1 MKEDL
6 ILKTRVR
13 VANPIDISRYEEIDV
28 VIDTGAAF
36 SVIKKDRLKRI
47 GISIIGK
54 KRLKLANGKVM
65 ERDYGIACFALNGK
79 GVGGSDVIF
88 GEEEDVELLGLLT
101 IEGMALSVDTT
112 TGELKP
118 IELFLV

>member
-6 ILKTRVR
+6 ILGAR
-13 VANPIDISRYEEIDV
+13 VANPIDTSRYEEIDV
-28 VIDTGAAF
+28 IIDTGVAF

-54 KRLKLANGKVM
+54 KRLKLADGKVI

-101 IEGMALSVDTT
+101 IEGMALSIDTT